1 MSQYRPVCVKGPIK
15 IVAEV
20 VFFCGSCLFAFDLV
34 FVVCVEAL
42 EVEDGAKYC
51 FQASAL
57 RATKFPRILQQ
68 DELAFAA
75 GAAFQPIIG
84 CEERLGV

>member
-1 MSQYRPVCVKGPIK
+1 MSQYRPVCLEGPIK

-20 VFFCGSCLFAFDLV
+20 VFFCGSCFGSCLV

-42 EVEDGAKYC
+42 EVKDGAKYC
-51 FQASAL
+51 FQETAL

-68 DELAFAA
+68 DKFAFAV
-75 GAAFQPIIG
+75 GAALQPIVG
-84 CEERLGV
+84 CKERLGV